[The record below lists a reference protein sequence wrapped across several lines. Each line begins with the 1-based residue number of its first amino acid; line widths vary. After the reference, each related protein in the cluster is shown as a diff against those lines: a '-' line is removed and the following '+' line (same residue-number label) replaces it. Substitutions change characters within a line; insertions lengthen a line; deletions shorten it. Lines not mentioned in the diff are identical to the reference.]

1 MMRRQRSRSAFTMAE
16 VLVFVVI
23 GLMMLMLMI
32 DLMAGENRLDR
43 WAEARLDA
51 LARLSAALENMRRD
65 AATATNSGP
74 ASDGARWSLQHEDGT
89 VDYRWSGPGQD
100 LTRAGARS
108 QNLGPLASFGVT
120 DDPSLV
126 AVHLSAGGVPA
137 SGATTATAC
146 LYVRQAA
153 LKQGY
158 AEWVPDASETP
169 SRFQSGSTA
178 P

>member
-1 MMRRQRSRSAFTMAE
+1 MMRRQRSRSAFTVAE
-16 VLVFVVI
+16 LLVFMVI

-65 AATATNSGP
+65 AATATNSAP
-74 ASDGARWSLQHEDGT
+74 ASDGARWSLQHEDGN
-89 VDYRWSGPGQD
+89 VDYRWLGPGQD

-108 QNLGPLASFGVT
+108 QSLGPLAGFGVA

-126 AVHLSAGGVPA
+126 AVHLSAGGASA

-146 LYVRQAA
+146 LYIRQSA

-158 AEWVPDASETP
+158 SQWVPDASENP
-169 SRFQSGSTA
+169 SRLQPGSTA